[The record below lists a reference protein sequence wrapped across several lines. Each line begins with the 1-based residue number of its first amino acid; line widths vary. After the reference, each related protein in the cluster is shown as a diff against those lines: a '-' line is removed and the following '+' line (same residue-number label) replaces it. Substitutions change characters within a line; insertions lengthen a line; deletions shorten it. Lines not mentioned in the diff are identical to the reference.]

1 MPHCKQNLFL
11 FATKAY
17 LSLCLL
23 THTRESE
30 KKTIVENSSTCSF
43 LRYKDRYIIL
53 PPGCW
58 CWNKICYPVSSY
70 LLDKMK
76 NTHKK
81 LVNLKKD
88 DPVGF
93 SNNFSILKFDQSIKI
108 FFNFNIATQANICI
122 LTLFR
127 MGIFRAAQG

>member
-1 MPHCKQNLFL
+1 MSCCKQNLFL

-17 LSLCLL
+17 LSLGLL
-23 THTRESE
+23 THIRESE
-30 KKTIVENSSTCSF
+30 KTTIVENSSTFCF

-70 LLDKMK
+70 LRDKMK

-93 SNNFSILKFDQSIKI
+93 SNNFSILKFDQSIKM
-108 FFNFNIATQANICI
+108 
-122 LTLFR
+122 LF
-127 MGIFRAAQG
+127 

>member
-76 NTHKK
+76 NTHEK
-81 LVNLKKD
+81 LVSLKKD
-88 DPVGF
+88 DLVDF

-108 FFNFNIATQANICI
+108 FFQF
-122 LTLFR
+122 
-127 MGIFRAAQG
+127 